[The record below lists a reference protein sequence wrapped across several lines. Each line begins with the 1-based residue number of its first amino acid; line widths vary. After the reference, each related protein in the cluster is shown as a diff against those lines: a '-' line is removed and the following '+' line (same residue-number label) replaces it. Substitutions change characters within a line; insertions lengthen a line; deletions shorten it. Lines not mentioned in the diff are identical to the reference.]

1 MKLAV
6 TGSSGLIG
14 SALIRSL
21 SAAGHGVVRLV
32 RSPATA
38 DKGVIHWDPASFR
51 LDPAALEG
59 LDAVVHLAGESIA
72 SGRWTAR
79 KKARI
84 RDSRVV
90 GTKFLSESLSR
101 LARPPR
107 VLATASAIGYYGNR
121 GEQVLREDSAPGV
134 DFLAEVCR
142 AWEAAVGP
150 AVARGIRVVH
160 LRFGVVLSPEGGALA
175 KMLLPFRL
183 GLGGRLGSGRQYM
196 SWVAL
201 DDAVGGIEHALAIDT
216 LRGAV
221 NVVAPRPVT
230 NLEFTGTLGRVL
242 SRPTLLSVPATAARL
257 ALGEM
262 ADALLLA
269 STRVEPARL
278 LASGYRFRHPDLEA
292 ALRQMLGKRRR

>member
-1 MKLAV
+1 MKVAV

-21 SAAGHGVVRLV
+21 SATGHGVVRLV
-32 RSPATA
+32 RSPAPA
-38 DKGVIHWDPASFR
+38 DKGVLYWDPASFR

-59 LDAVVHLAGESIA
+59 LDAMVHLAGESIA
-72 SGRWTAR
+72 SGRWSATR
-79 KKARI
+79 KARI

-90 GTKFLSESLSR
+90 GTKFLSEALSR

-121 GEQVLREDSAPGV
+121 GEQVLREDSAPGI

-183 GLGGRLGSGRQYM
+183 GLGGRLGSGQQYM

-201 DDAVGGIEHALAIDT
+201 DDAVGAIEHALATDT
-216 LRGAV
+216 LRGPV

-230 NLEFTGTLGRVL
+230 NLEFTRTLGRVL
-242 SRPTLLSVPATAARL
+242 SRPTLLPVPAPAARL

-269 STRVEPARL
+269 SSRVEPARL
-278 LASGYRFRHPDLEA
+278 LASGYRFRHPDLEE
-292 ALRQMLGKRRR
+292 ALRQMLGRTRR